1 MLYLNEFSKYTCIF
15 LKFSITLTW
24 IEIEGTEKYHD
35 GMSGDDN
42 KEEIKENEQS
52 IFSFAASV
60 LLFQIHYENFYSSSH
75 LYMPQMS
82 LLNFL
87 YSIYISI
94 LDSLGDFL

>member
-1 MLYLNEFSKYTCIF
+1 MLYLNEFAKYTCIF
-15 LKFSITLTW
+15 LKLSITLTW

-35 GMSGDDN
+35 RMSGDDN
-42 KEEIKENEQS
+42 KEEIKENEHS
-52 IFSFAASV
+52 VFSFAASV
-60 LLFQIHYENFYSSSH
+60 FLLQMQYENFYSSSH

-94 LDSLGDFL
+94 LDSL